1 MSCLLEVFQ
10 FYVVSGVLNSRAS
23 KDCMTCGRGAGADD
37 FGTAA
42 MLARPY
48 RRVKKLWE
56 DFGIAWSPG
65 QVFAR
70 PGAFTVFCRFP
81 GRKSKPK

>member
-23 KDCMTCGRGAGADD
+23 KDCRLVAEALAQMIWNGSDAGKAV
-37 FGTAA
+37 
-42 MLARPY
+42 PPSE
-48 RRVKKLWE
+48 KLWE